1 MRRAAL
7 FGIIDSEKGDCPL
20 GGCRFSFR
28 DVDKLSVAS
37 WWLRL
42 IAYFLCLDVLNV
54 GCYPLD
60 THADNID
67 L

>member
-42 IAYFLCLDVLNV
+42 VAYFFI
-54 GCYPLD
+54 P
-60 THADNID
+60 
-67 L
+67 